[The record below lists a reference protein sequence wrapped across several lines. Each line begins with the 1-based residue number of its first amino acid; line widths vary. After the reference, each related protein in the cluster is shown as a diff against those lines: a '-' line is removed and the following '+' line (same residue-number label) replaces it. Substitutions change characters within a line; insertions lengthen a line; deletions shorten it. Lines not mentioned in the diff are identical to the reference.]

1 MANKTNVTATA
12 NLNTKMI
19 EALNAQAEKFGVPA
33 EEIIWKV
40 EEYIHDFCQLDEFS
54 AKKELIRLQYT
65 APAPKEDPA
74 EESADNASEEN
85 VEQTADTAEAEKV
98 PETADPVT
106 EEKTKKRIFTLE
118 DILSECDIAEVGV
131 ENVTKLCKE
140 LRTAY
145 REKYPKC
152 WLKTT
157 KPADFPENLRKAVK
171 DDLTILSLI
180 KDKCKGAANF
190 DEATRNNIIRLL
202 SLDLPNKRFGG
213 LSKMG
218 FPYCVRGYL
227 GDFSDIIGEYFKTFI
242 EDKDGGNRFTIP
254 KGIEFPKEAPVAPK
268 KAPKDGSKDAPTKA
282 ETPAETTEKPIG
294 NKDVINLPNAEEP
307 IAIPLKPAK
316 KLDTQKV
323 ITRLGDVRSFLYLAD
338 KLRKAGIDPELLL
351 EKEDG
356 VKAMIKKVA
365 KAIEEI

>member
-1 MANKTNVTATA
+1 MSNTTNVTM
-12 NLNTKMI
+12 NSKMI
-19 EALNAQAEKFGVPA
+19 EAINAQAEKLGVPV
-33 EEIIWKV
+33 EEITRKV
-40 EEYIHDFCQLDEFS
+40 EEYIHDFCQLDEFA

-74 EESADNASEEN
+74 EESADNTSEEN
-85 VEQTADTAEAEKV
+85 AEQTTSTAEAEQA
-98 PETADPVT
+98 PAPADT
-106 EEKTKKRIFTLE
+106 GEKPKKRIFTLE

-157 KPADFPENLRKAVK
+157 KPADFPKNLRKAAK
-171 DDLTILSLI
+171 DDITILSLI
-180 KDKCKGAANF
+180 KDKCKGTANF
-190 DEATRNNIIRLL
+190 NEATRDNIIRLV
-202 SLDLPNKRFGG
+202 SSDLPNKRFGG

-227 GDFSDIIGEYFKTFI
+227 GDFADIIGEYFKTFI
-242 EDKDGGNRFTIP
+242 DDTDGGNRLPIP

-268 KAPKDGSKDAPTKA
+268 KAPKDGSKVANTPEKA
-282 ETPAETTEKPIG
+282 EQPIG
-294 NKDVINLPNAEEP
+294 SEDVAGTPVTNQENTV
-307 IAIPLKPAK
+307 AIPQKLAK

-323 ITRLGDVRSFLYLAD
+323 INRLGDVRSFLYLAD
-338 KLRKAGIDPELLL
+338 KLRKAGIDPEALL

-356 VKAMIKKVA
+356 VKAMISNMV
-365 KAIEEI
+365 KAMGEI

>member
-1 MANKTNVTATA
+1 MSNTTNVTVTM
-12 NLNTKMI
+12 NTKMI
-19 EALNAQAEKFGVPA
+19 EAINAQAEKLGVLA
-33 EEIIWKV
+33 EEITQKV
-40 EEYIHDFCQLDEFS
+40 EEYIHDFCQLDEFA

-65 APAPKEDPA
+65 APAPKEDLA
-74 EESADNASEEN
+74 EESADNTSGGN
-85 VEQTADTAEAEKV
+85 VEQTADTAEAEQA
-98 PETADPVT
+98 PEPADPVT
-106 EEKTKKRIFTLE
+106 EEKPKKRIYTLE
-118 DILSECDIAEVGV
+118 DILKDSGIAEVGV

-145 REKYPKC
+145 QEKYPKC

-157 KPADFPENLRKAVK
+157 KPADFPENLRKAAK

-202 SLDLPNKRFGG
+202 SFDMPKKRFGG

-227 GDFSDIIGEYFKTFI
+227 GDFADIIGEYFKTFI
-242 EDKDGGNRFTIP
+242 DDTDGGNRLPIP

-268 KAPKDGSKDAPTKA
+268 KAPKDGSKAAP
-282 ETPAETTEKPIG
+282 TPAETTEKPNG
-294 NKDVINLPNAEEP
+294 NKYSLPNAEETV
-307 IAIPLKPAK
+307 AIPLKSAK

-323 ITRLGDVRSFLYLAD
+323 INRLGDVRSFLYLAD
-338 KLRKAGIDPELLL
+338 KLRKAGIDPEALL

-365 KAIEEI
+365 KAMDEI

>member
-1 MANKTNVTATA
+1 MSNNTTATVI
-12 NLNTKMI
+12 LNTKMI
-19 EALNAQAEKFGVPA
+19 EALNAQAEKLGVPV
-33 EEIIWKV
+33 EEITRKV

-65 APAPKEDPA
+65 VPAPKEDPA

-85 VEQTADTAEAEKV
+85 VEQTADTAEAEQA
-98 PETADPVT
+98 PDSADPVT
-106 EEKTKKRIFTLE
+106 EEKPKKRIYTLE
-118 DILSECDIAEVGV
+118 DILKDSGIAEVGV

-171 DDLTILSLI
+171 DDITILSLI

-190 DEATRNNIIRLL
+190 DEAARNNIIRLL

-227 GDFSDIIGEYFKTFI
+227 GDFADIIGEYFKTFI
-242 EDKDGGNRFTIP
+242 DDTDGGNRLPIP

-294 NKDVINLPNAEEP
+294 NKYKLPNAEETV
-307 IAIPLKPAK
+307 AIPLKSAK

-323 ITRLGDVRSFLYLAD
+323 INRLGDVRSFLYLAD
-338 KLRKAGIDPELLL
+338 KLRKAGIDPEALL

-356 VKAMIKKVA
+356 VKAMINNMV
-365 KAIEEI
+365 KAMGEI

>member
-1 MANKTNVTATA
+1 MSNTTNVTM
-12 NLNTKMI
+12 NSKMI
-19 EALNAQAEKFGVPA
+19 EAINAQAEKLGVPV
-33 EEIIWKV
+33 EEITRKV

-74 EESADNASEEN
+74 EQSADNTSERN
-85 VEQTADTAEAEKV
+85 AEQTTDTAEAEQA
-98 PETADPVT
+98 PEPADPVT
-106 EEKTKKRIFTLE
+106 EEKPKKRIFTLE

-190 DEATRNNIIRLL
+190 DEATRNNIIRLM
-202 SLDLPNKRFGG
+202 SSDLPNKRFGG

-227 GDFSDIIGEYFKTFI
+227 GDFADIIGEYFKTFI
-242 EDKDGGNRFTIP
+242 DDTDGGNRLPIP

-268 KAPKDGSKDAPTKA
+268 KEAPKDGSKVAKANTPAKAEQPIGSKDVA
-282 ETPAETTEKPIG
+282 ETPVTNQENT
-294 NKDVINLPNAEEP
+294 V
-307 IAIPLKPAK
+307 AIPQKPAK

-323 ITRLGDVRSFLYLAD
+323 INRLGDVRSFLYLAN
-338 KLRKAGIDPELLL
+338 KLRKAGIDPEALL

-356 VKAMIKKVA
+356 VKAMISNMV
-365 KAIEEI
+365 KAMGEI